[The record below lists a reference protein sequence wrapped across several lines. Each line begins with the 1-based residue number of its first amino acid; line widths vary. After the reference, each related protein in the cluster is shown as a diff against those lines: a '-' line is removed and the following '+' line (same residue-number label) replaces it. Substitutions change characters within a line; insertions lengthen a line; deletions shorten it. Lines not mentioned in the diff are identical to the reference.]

1 MLHRPCPCGRPYP
14 RISYDIKRTDNRL
27 KVRGVNVFPGA
38 VEYVLDN
45 IEAAAGEYTML
56 IDPTPD
62 GDEIT
67 LMFETDRVGEERVAL
82 EAAVAGAFKSNIG
95 LRITARAA
103 EIGSLARSIGGKTK
117 RVQDN
122 RQL

>member
-1 MLHRPCPCGRPYP
+1 
-14 RISYDIKRTDNRL
+14 
-27 KVRGVNVFPGA
+27 
-38 VEYVLDN
+38 
-45 IEAAAGEYTML
+45 
-56 IDPTPD
+56 
-62 GDEIT
+62 
-67 LMFETDRVGEERVAL
+67 MFETDRAGEERGAL

-103 EIGSLARSIGGKTK
+103 EIGSLSRSIGGKTK